1 MKLPK
6 IFHGEL
12 LLQGWDGLLRQLSGR
27 SCGNNI
33 VNIEQ
38 QVNGLKTS
46 MENEEGSIWLGF
58 NKTQREQIAGKPI
71 VPCLR
76 SLLQTIQGL
85 MEVENQI
92 TLSWVEESGGL
103 CAVNCLS
110 QHAME
115 ESILDLELVD
125 RPILVESKG

>member
-1 MKLPK
+1 
-6 IFHGEL
+6 
-12 LLQGWDGLLRQLSGR
+12 
-27 SCGNNI
+27 
-33 VNIEQ
+33 
-38 QVNGLKTS
+38 
-46 MENEEGSIWLGF
+46 
-58 NKTQREQIAGKPI
+58 
-71 VPCLR
+71 
-76 SLLQTIQGL
+76 

-92 TLSWVEESGGL
+92 MLSWVEESGGL